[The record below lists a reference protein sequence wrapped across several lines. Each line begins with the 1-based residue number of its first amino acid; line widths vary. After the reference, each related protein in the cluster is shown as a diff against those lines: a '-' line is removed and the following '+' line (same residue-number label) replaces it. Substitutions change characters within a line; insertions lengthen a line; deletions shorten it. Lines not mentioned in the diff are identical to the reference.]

1 MTRRAWVGDV
11 VLSRHLGRDELER
24 MGPHFDVCDGLGC
37 FRHVA
42 GHALAPGAVFLVMG
56 VVLQCGRIGTVKRA
70 RPMTIQTQ
78 LVRWLS
84 ELCVVV
90 GAVCIVAAKT
100 GHAVLVH
107 RTLHKVV
114 ALHPILV
121 RGTVWEMRIG
131 FLA

>member
-1 MTRRAWVGDV
+1 MTRRAWVGDI
-11 VLSRHLGRDELER
+11 VLSRHLGRDEFE
-24 MGPHFDVCDGLGC
+24 GVGSHFDVRDGLGC

-42 GHALAPGAVFLVMG
+42 GHALTPGAAFFVMG
-56 VVLQCGRIGTVKRA
+56 MILQSGRIWAVKRA

-84 ELCVVV
+84 ELCVIV
-90 GAVCIVAAKT
+90 GTVCIVAAKT

-121 RGTVWEMRIG
+121 RGAVWEMRKG